1 MSHSKQIITHIENRK
16 EFMDL
21 LQVNPGCIVLK
32 FGATWCGPCK
42 KIAPQVED
50 GFMNMPENVICG
62 DIDVDESFDVFAFLK
77 NKKMTSG
84 GIPVILCY
92 KKGNITYVPDD
103 SVLGADPR
111 EIDAFFKRVYQ
122 MSLSVS
128 D

>member
-42 KIAPQVED
+42 KIALQVED